1 MKQVNLRIPLT
12 ILSIGLMTIFV
23 EAIPGSVLS
32 SLSAIFVYV
41 LPLVIVGALFAVFE
55 MTKLNGRKVPIGIAA
70 VIIVLGL
77 ALEPMVGLI

>member
-12 ILSIGLMTIFV
+12 ILSIGLMTILV
-23 EAIPGSVLS
+23 EAIPGSALS
-32 SLSAIFVYV
+32 SLSAILVYF
-41 LPLVIVGALFAVFE
+41 LPLVIVGALFSVFE
-55 MTKLNGRKVPIGIAA
+55 MTKLNARKVPIGIAA